1 MKFHFNLGNV
11 DTWRKGHLAIAEWID
26 AWRLIPRILVG
37 AYVWLVYKVM
47 VWYMALE
54 PKMIE
59 GCISETTL
67 DCVYSA
73 PTTPHAALITAVIGV
88 SAAIFGL
95 YTTSGK
101 KWNGF
106 QPWNKPGDGSTPPV
120 EEMQQRTVTTKTV
133 FVLDDDGDGG

>member
-26 AWRLIPRILVG
+26 AWRLIPRMLVG

-59 GCISETTL
+59 GCTSETTL
-67 DCVYSA
+67 DCIYSA
-73 PTTPHAALITAVIGV
+73 PTTPQAALITAVIGI

-106 QPWNKPGDGSTPPV
+106 QPWNKPGDGSTPI

>member
-1 MKFHFNLGNV
+1 MKFNNLGNV

-26 AWRLIPRILVG
+26 AWRLIPRLLVG

-59 GCISETTL
+59 GCTSETVI

-73 PTTPHAALITAVIGV
+73 PTTAQAALITAVIGI

-106 QPWNKPGDGSTPPV
+106 QPWNKPGDG
-120 EEMQQRTVTTKTV
+120 
-133 FVLDDDGDGG
+133 G